1 MLRSLGASDPRF
13 KTLEFQPGMNLLV
26 ADTTP
31 SSANTDSRNGA
42 GKSSAIELLH
52 FLLGARAD
60 RHMATR
66 KALKDITFQL
76 FMDWRD
82 APWLEVRRRGSNPN
96 VVSLNPDVST
106 QEAGQ
111 LSLGP
116 AQVPLQTWNRLLEA
130 NLFGL
135 RGDHPHVSGRVLL
148 SFYMRRVANNAFNEP
163 IRVHSR
169 QAEVEATTNL
179 AYLLGL
185 DWKLASQYRE
195 IAAREAAR
203 QQLKKAINDP
213 VWGRIVGN
221 SADLRGQITL
231 AEARVARLEEQIKA
245 FRVVPEYENL
255 KNRAD
260 EIARRIRS
268 LSNQDVADKRN
279 LEDIEAA
286 IREEKDVDVRYLE
299 PVYQELGVILPG
311 QVRQRY
317 EDVRLFH
324 ESIIRNRRR
333 YLSEEAAA
341 IRERLAAR
349 KNERERLG
357 SEQAQVLRQL
367 NEGGAL
373 EALTTLQRVYAE
385 EQASLDA
392 LQNRLAAAQTLESSA
407 RQIAAMRLELEDRMT
422 ADLEERQAIIS
433 EATLLFDQF
442 AKELYGEERG
452 GYLAINAGRSSLKIS
467 PRIDS
472 DDSRG
477 IGNMAIFCFDL
488 TVAVVA
494 HRHGRGPDF
503 IVHDSHLFDGVDD
516 RQLRAALELA
526 NYVAVTEDMQYIATI
541 NSDDLDKA
549 INRGYDPDGKLLRT
563 RLTDAYSDGG
573 LFGFRF

>member
-1 MLRSLGASDPRF
+1 
-13 KTLEFQPGMNLLV
+13 
-26 ADTTP
+26 
-31 SSANTDSRNGA
+31 
-42 GKSSAIELLH
+42 
-52 FLLGARAD
+52 
-60 RHMATR
+60 
-66 KALKDITFQL
+66 
-76 FMDWRD
+76 MDWRD